1 MLAYN
6 RCGDSM
12 KHTIIRPATLQ
23 DVRKILEIYGW
34 YIENTAITFEYTIP
48 TEQAFSDR
56 MKNIM
61 SRYPYLVA
69 ECDGQLLGYAY
80 AAPYITRKACDW
92 SCEVS
97 IYLARESTGQGL
109 GRKLYEALENRLR
122 AMGIVNMYASIAC
135 AEGEDPYVNN
145 NSADFHAHMGFKPVG
160 VFRNCGYKFKRWY
173 HLAWVEKTIG
183 VHELDMKEVMS
194 YESIG

>member
-1 MLAYN
+1 
-6 RCGDSM
+6 M

-69 ECDGQLLGYAY
+69 ERDGKLLGYAY

-97 IYLARESTGQGL
+97 IYLSREAVGQGL
-109 GRKLYEALENRLR
+109 GRSLYTELENRLKE
-122 AMGIVNMYASIAC
+122 MGIVNMYASIAC
-135 AEGEDPYVNN
+135 AQRDDPYVSN
-145 NSADFHAHMGFKPVG
+145 NSMEFHRHMGFRPVG
-160 VFRNCGYKFKRWY
+160 VFQNCGYKFDRWY
-173 HLAWVEKTIG
+173 DLAWVEKTIG
-183 VHELDMKEVMS
+183 QHKDHMKEVKS
-194 YESIG
+194 R